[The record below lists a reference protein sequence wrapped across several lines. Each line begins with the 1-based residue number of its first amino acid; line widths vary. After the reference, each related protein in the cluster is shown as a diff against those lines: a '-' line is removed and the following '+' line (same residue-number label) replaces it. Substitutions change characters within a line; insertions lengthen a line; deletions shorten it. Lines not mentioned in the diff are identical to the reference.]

1 MVPTAMIAV
10 LNDLARTGEAHAGAA
25 VVSTSRLYLIQNKN
39 AIWAAVSWLW

>member
-10 LNDLARTGEAHAGAA
+10 TNELARTSEAQAGAA
-25 VVSTSRLYLIQNKN
+25 VVFTSRLYLIQNKN